1 MKTYRVAIVGL
12 GRAGSTLDDETGGL
26 YRSIAGACA
35 VSDRLECVAGA
46 DINPDRVEAFKTRWG
61 VDAGYEDYKEMIEKE
76 KPDLVAV
83 CTTAT
88 GLPKPGRRAP
98 SRDYFEDAHADISV
112 YAANQGVPL
121 VYCEKAMAC
130 SMVKADAVRDACH
143 EHGAV
148 FNTGAHL
155 RFSAQFQ
162 VMRGLIEEGA
172 IGEPLTAVQ
181 YASTNLLHGHIH
193 SIDTL
198 SYLVGDPGVKEIRGE
213 LLPRDLKIEDNRLDA
228 DPDST
233 FQLVFENGVT
243 GWTVPAGG
251 WGEFEVLGTEG
262 ALRSE
267 SSSRQ
272 LSLRKA
278 VRGIGKRDLWEPAEV
293 PPIDQQQHPVVAAL
307 EDMVD
312 AYESGRPS
320 LGNIDV
326 THHITEAVLAIA
338 ESHRR
343 GGEWLQLP
351 IERRDLYV
359 FHV

>member
-12 GRAGSTLDDETGGL
+12 GRAGSTLDDEMGGL
-26 YRSIAGACA
+26 PRSVAGACA
-35 VSDRLECVAGA
+35 ASDRLECVAGA

-61 VDAGYEDYKEMIEKE
+61 VDSGYEDYKDMIEQE

-88 GLPKPGRRAP
+88 GLPKPGRQAP
-98 SRDYFEDAHADISV
+98 SRDYFEDAHADISA
-112 YAANQGVPL
+112 YAANQGIPL
-121 VYCEKAMAC
+121 VYSEKAMAC

-143 EHGAV
+143 KHGTV
-148 FNTGAHL
+148 FNTGVL
-155 RFSAQFQ
+155 RRFTANYQ
-162 VMRGLIEEGA
+162 VMRGLIKEGA
-172 IGEPLTAVQ
+172 IGEPVTAVH
-181 YASTNLLHGHIH
+181 YASSNLLHGHIH

-198 SYLVGDPGVKEIRGE
+198 SYLLGDPGVKEIRGQ
-213 LLPRDLKIEDNRLDA
+213 LLPRDLKIEDNRLDE
-228 DPDST
+228 DPDSN
-233 FQLVFENGVT
+233 FQLEFDNGVT

-251 WGEFEVLGTEG
+251 WEFEVLGTEG
-262 ALRSE
+262 AVRSE

-272 LSLRKA
+272 VSLREA
-278 VRGIGKRDLWEPAEV
+278 VRGSSRRALWEPADL
-293 PPIDQQQHPVVAAL
+293 PPIDEKQGPVVTAL

-351 IERRDLYV
+351 IDNRDLYV